1 MPESAPQRSRV
12 LDVVSVV
19 VLLAAIAGLA
29 LRFGPARMKVQA
41 ANLYVI
47 VAGDAVGCTIEDV
60 WNPLDADL
68 YAAGKDLMNRIER
81 VDSEG
86 GLSNWST
93 PFGEFWTPPGNDLL
107 ILLAEYAV
115 DVYGVESPLFQEGDV
130 VMDLGA
136 NIGSFS
142 RRAFDAGAAK
152 VIAVEPSPLN
162 IAALKKNFEKEIA
175 DGRFVLIPKA
185 VWNEPGEMILN
196 VYELSV
202 LDSLVMQER
211 HEAPVKKR
219 HPVEL
224 VTVDSIVEELGLE
237 RLDFIKMDIEG
248 AERQAIEG
256 AAETLRRF
264 RPRMAI
270 AAENLPDD
278 VEAVPAAVLAAA
290 PDYQYENGR
299 CLAIRDGMLRPE
311 AIRFSPPPEFRARK
325 SE

>member
-115 DVYGVESPLFQEGDV
+115 DDAQATLANV
-130 VMDLGA
+130 VGHLG
-136 NIGSFS
+136 
-142 RRAFDAGAAK
+142 RMR
-152 VIAVEPSPLN
+152 VHP
-162 IAALKKNFEKEIA
+162 AL
-175 DGRFVLIPKA
+175 D
-185 VWNEPGEMILN
+185 
-196 VYELSV
+196 
-202 LDSLVMQER
+202 
-211 HEAPVKKR
+211 
-219 HPVEL
+219 
-224 VTVDSIVEELGLE
+224 
-237 RLDFIKMDIEG
+237 RLRVSG
-248 AERQAIEG
+248 
-256 AAETLRRF
+256 
-264 RPRMAI
+264 
-270 AAENLPDD
+270 
-278 VEAVPAAVLAAA
+278 
-290 PDYQYENGR
+290 
-299 CLAIRDGMLRPE
+299 
-311 AIRFSPPPEFRARK
+311 
-325 SE
+325 